1 MKGIVFNLLE
11 EAVRREH
18 GEAKWD
24 RLLEAAKVEGAYTSL
39 GSYGDDELYR
49 LVAAASS
56 ALDLPAEAVVRWFG
70 QKAVPLLAKKYPGF
84 FEHHRSTRLFLL
96 TLNDIIHP
104 EVRKLYPGA
113 QVPVFAFDT
122 SAADILGVT
131 YQSPRRLCAL
141 AEGLI
146 MGAADYYRETVVF
159 EHLECMKRGSERCVW
174 KLAFA
179 KRESSSSACAA

>member
-1 MKGIVFNLLE
+1 MKGIIFNLLE

-18 GEAKWD
+18 GEATWD
-24 RLLEAAKVEGAYTSL
+24 RLLEAAGAEGAYTSL

-56 ALDLPAEAVVRWFG
+56 ALDLPAETVVRWFG
-70 QKAVPLLAKKYPGF
+70 QKAVPLLAEKYPRF
-84 FEHHRSTRLFLL
+84 FEPHRRTRPFLL
-96 TLNDIIHP
+96 TLNDVIHT

-113 QVPVFAFDT
+113 QVPVFGFDT
-122 SAADILGVT
+122 SAADILGMT

-146 MGAADYYRETVVF
+146 LGAADYYRETVAF
-159 EHLECMKRGSERCVW
+159 EHPECMKRGGERCVW
-174 KLAFA
+174 KLAFG
-179 KRESSSSACAA
+179 KRESSTSACAD